1 MSAIS
6 KQALLVDNNE
16 SFPNNNAGAITP
28 SDLRAFNVNV
38 IDSTVNQT
46 EYTTNSG
53 SWNVSIGELNA
64 FTASQQPT
72 FNALNSF
79 TASQL
84 NINSGVNSF
93 TQSAAAELDSL
104 SAWTGSWNDW
114 TSSINEIRDNGV
126 LQGYSTRF
134 FFEGLVSASI
144 TPNVGGPIATI
155 NVEQDGTK
163 LNSASFNAYTAS
175 TAASQSLFSASVVAS
190 INSVSSS
197 FNAFSTSLDTNF
209 VSEVEFA
216 SYSASVS
223 NTIEALSD
231 STGAFATTGS
241 NTFTGNQTITSG
253 NGISMN
259 IGSTIRLFEQSG
271 VGTSAIQ
278 FWSGSNVTD
287 NNPRWVNIQPE
298 PGGGGRLAIS
308 AFPENNHFMFFD
320 PAAWTTQFESV
331 VTGYGANS
339 RLKIGAGIEVTG
351 STILGGQLQL
361 SPTAA
366 SNNGRNAVLFV
377 SGSTVSS
384 DSENLFYNPSSN
396 VLSISA
402 SAGISNISPT
412 NISSVSGSG
421 ATTFNTSFN
430 KTGFSAV
437 ATAGEYFIAVSQNA
451 SKLGAPS
458 VAGNNKP
465 GILAIS
471 SSNQPYV
478 AIEFEPKSTG
488 NPDKRVTIKTPLFAE
503 TGLTITGSVYGN
515 VSASTI
521 TSSTASIDLSVA
533 NYFTLTL
540 AGETK
545 INVINPKPGVTATLV
560 INTDTAASASF
571 SSNVKQPSGS
581 FYAASPSGNI
591 DIISFTAVD
600 STNVYAFP
608 AQSFV

>member
-53 SWNVSIGELNA
+53 SWNVSIGQLNA
-64 FTASQQPT
+64 FTASQQPSFT
-72 FNALNSF
+72 ALNSF

-93 TQSAAAELDSL
+93 TQSASGRLTLLE
-104 SAWTGSWNDW
+104 NDTANLEAF
-114 TSSINEIRDNGV
+114 TSSINQIIVNGASI
-126 LQGYSTRF
+126 GTSTRF
-134 FFEGLVSASI
+134 FFNGFVSASI
-144 TPNVGGPIATI
+144 VPNVDGAIASITI
-155 NVEQDGTK
+155 LTDQST
-163 LNSASFNAYTAS
+163 LSTASFNAYTAS
-175 TAASQSLFSASVVAS
+175 TAASQSLYSASVATS
-190 INSVSSS
+190 IAAVSSS
-197 FNAFSTSLDTNF
+197 LNTFSSSLDASY
-209 VSEVEFA
+209 VSEVEF
-216 SYSASVS
+216 SNYTSSVTTIL
-223 NTIEALSD
+223 NTL
-231 STGAFATTGS
+231 ATTGS

-320 PAAWTTQFESV
+320 PAAWRTQFESV

-339 RLKIGAGIEVTG
+339 RLKIGEGLEVTG

-412 NISSVSGSG
+412 NISSASGSG
-421 ATTFNTSFN
+421 ATAFNTSFN

-451 SKLGAPS
+451 SQLGSPS
-458 VAGNNKP
+458 VAGNTKP

-503 TGLTITGSVYGN
+503 TGATITGSISSNV
-515 VSASTI
+515 VSASI
-521 TSSTASIDLSVA
+521 VSSTASIDFNAASF
-533 NYFTLTL
+533 FTLTL
-540 AGETK
+540 PASVNTHILVQNVKAGQSGLLEITTE
-545 INVINPKPGVTATLV
+545 G
-560 INTDTAASASF
+560 TAATASF
-571 SSNVKQPSGS
+571 
-581 FYAASPSGNI
+581 
-591 DIISFTAVD
+591 
-600 STNVYAFP
+600 STNVYQPSA
-608 AQSFV
+608 SFYVPTNAAGTDILTFSSFNSSRVYLASVKTMINA